1 MPITQLTRHGRIP
14 WTRPGPLR
22 VRLDTAPGAEI
33 TLQDD
38 TGAPVAPD
46 GRAPQ
51 EIFIVPKP
59 YDIVIG
65 VRNPAGPF
73 APAARVGLTISH
85 PADGPGDAVV
95 RVPED
100 VSGRHHVSL
109 VRIETRGASLMLA
122 DALGGG
128 ANPEVSEARDLTPRE
143 WHNVGRFGYHAHHD
157 GVGGA
162 RGAWALVLDGSASML
177 VANERSEVGPLV
189 ELVFGIVS
197 TARGGGPSL
206 VAVTQ
211 LRDARDVTSQVDSGE
226 VDWRAVLGTQPSPWA
241 RVLPAI
247 QQAASAV
254 GPGGEVVLV
263 ADGVPSDA
271 PALIEWATSEE
282 CPVTL
287 RVVGRGR
294 SPREAV
300 AALRPTQ
307 WWDDEFAA
315 LDPLV
320 SDGRHMLVTIG
331 DAVAAA
337 AAADQCADA
346 LYPTVGTRVSP

>member
-1 MPITQLTRHGRIP
+1 M
-14 WTRPGPLR
+14 
-22 VRLDTAPGAEI
+22 
-33 TLQDD
+33 
-38 TGAPVAPD
+38 
-46 GRAPQ
+46 
-51 EIFIVPKP
+51 
-59 YDIVIG
+59 
-65 VRNPAGPF
+65 
-73 APAARVGLTISH
+73 
-85 PADGPGDAVV
+85 
-95 RVPED
+95 
-100 VSGRHHVSL
+100 
-109 VRIETRGASLMLA
+109 
-122 DALGGG
+122 
-128 ANPEVSEARDLTPRE
+128 
-143 WHNVGRFGYHAHHD
+143 
-157 GVGGA
+157 
-162 RGAWALVLDGSASML
+162 
-177 VANERSEVGPLV
+177 
-189 ELVFGIVS
+189 
-197 TARGGGPSL
+197 
-206 VAVTQ
+206 AVTQ

-300 AALRPTQ
+300 AALR
-307 WWDDEFAA
+307 
-315 LDPLV
+315 
-320 SDGRHMLVTIG
+320 RHMLVTIG